1 MPDTASHPLRVAV
14 VTGSRAEYG
23 LLRPVMRAIAA
34 RPELSLLV
42 VTAGSHLVLP
52 GETFRDVK
60 ADFPIAGI
68 VPMQVAGR
76 TGRDEDVQSVGRGV
90 GRFGR
95 VFGEITP
102 DLVVVLG
109 DRIEAFAAATAAS
122 LGGLPLAHIHGGD
135 RAEGIADEA
144 MRHAITKLAHIHFPA
159 TRESADR
166 LIRMGEDAARVHM
179 VGSPALDELASMPAA
194 SDETWA
200 ELGKPEVVFLMH
212 PSRGDAAAE
221 RSLAEALLARLS
233 SKRVLAMH
241 PNLDS
246 GREGI
251 IEAITQ
257 EQARRP
263 EGFVARGHLTR
274 ALFVGVLKRLCA
286 ERGVL
291 VGNSSAALIEAAALG
306 LAAVDIGPR
315 QAGRERFGNVISIA
329 GALELGEALEK
340 ATPIPP
346 GSVEHGYGDG
356 HAGEK
361 IAAFLAKVDAKAQG
375 FSRKR
380 CAY

>member
-1 MPDTASHPLRVAV
+1 MPDTALHPLRVAV

-34 RPELSLLV
+34 RPELTLLV
-42 VTAGSHLVLP
+42 VAAGSHLVLP

-95 VFGEITP
+95 VFAEISP
-102 DLVVVLG
+102 GLVVVLG

-159 TRESADR
+159 TPESAER

-179 VGSPALDELASMPAA
+179 VGSPALDELAGMPVAG
-194 SDETWA
+194 DETWA

-212 PSRGDAAAE
+212 PSRGGAASE
-221 RSLAEALLARLS
+221 RTLAEAVLAGLG

-251 IEAITQ
+251 IEAISQ
-257 EQARRP
+257 EQVRRP
-263 EGFVARGHLTR
+263 NGFVVRGHLTR
-274 ALFVGVLKRLCA
+274 ALFVGVLKRLCD

-306 LAAVDIGPR
+306 LPAVDIGPR
-315 QAGRERFGNVISIA
+315 QAGRERFGNVTSIA
-329 GALELGEALEK
+329 GGLELPEALEK
-340 ATPIPP
+340 ARSIERTKI
-346 GSVEHGYGDG
+346 EHGYGDG
-356 HAGEK
+356 HASEQ
-361 IAAFLAKVDAKAQG
+361 IAGFLSRVDAHAPG
-375 FSRKR
+375 LSRKR

>member
-1 MPDTASHPLRVAV
+1 MPDTTAHYLRVAV

-34 RPELSLLV
+34 RPELSLMV
-42 VTAGSHLVLP
+42 IAAGSHLVLP

-159 TRESADR
+159 TPESAER

-179 VGSPALDELASMPAA
+179 VGSSALDELGEMPSL
-194 SDETWA
+194 SDEAWA
-200 ELGKPEVVFLMH
+200 ELGEPQAVFLMH
-212 PSRGDAAAE
+212 PSRGDAPAE
-221 RSLAEALLARLS
+221 RALAEGVLAGLRGL
-233 SKRVLAMH
+233 RVLAMQ
-241 PNLDS
+241 PNLDA

-251 IEAITQ
+251 MEAISQ
-257 EQARRP
+257 EQSRRHG
-263 EGFVARGHLTR
+263 GFVARGHLTR
-274 ALFVGVLKRLCA
+274 PLFVGVLKRLVA
-286 ERGVL
+286 AGGVL

-306 LAAVDIGPR
+306 LPAIDIGPR
-315 QAGRERFGNVISIA
+315 QSGRERFSNVLSIA
-329 GALELGEALEK
+329 GPSELPEALALARLQQGK
-340 ATPIPP
+340 AVT
-346 GSVEHGYGDG
+346 HGYGDG
-356 HAGEK
+356 RAGER
-361 IAAFLAKVDAKAQG
+361 IAGVLARVDVRAPG
-375 FSRKR
+375 FGRKR